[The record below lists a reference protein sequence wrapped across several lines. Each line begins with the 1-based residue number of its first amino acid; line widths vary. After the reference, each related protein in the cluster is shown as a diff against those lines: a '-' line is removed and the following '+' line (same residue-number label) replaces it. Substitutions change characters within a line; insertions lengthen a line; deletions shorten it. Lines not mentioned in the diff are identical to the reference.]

1 MDSNKRPTQGSSQQR
16 QKAPQNGVSR
26 PSSASVGR
34 QHAVHK
40 TPEELSRAH
49 TPSVSGSTRTNSSSR
64 PRTVPAS
71 SGTSAGTRTTPV
83 SRKPVTRTPSTAG
96 RSTVDKDQSSVLE
109 FSVAPSPR
117 APQRQSVQRQNSSP
131 AVNSRAFPPRQSE
144 KPLGVRILSGIGKG
158 AAFFFTFLI
167 VLLIVLAVSFK
178 MIASNSNPAAQE
190 MFVTTLLET
199 GQLKFLANMFTAQ
212 EDIDRIVN
220 ANKSEI
226 IDQDVDSSLIDI
238 PRGSQGTVDLSGGNP
253 ATDPTEEDITIEE
266 IAGASYH
273 ATMMIVKDP
282 SRVSVATIYPW
293 REEGDT
299 LDQIANAC
307 GAIGAING
315 GLYNSYNN
323 SGGMPYG
330 VVVSNHEIQY
340 NRPED
345 FEGLFLI
352 GLTDNNILEVIDI
365 NGWTGAQVENVIAEK
380 GIRDAVT
387 FQEEATDSN
396 NHFVQL
402 IINGE
407 KRDLGGKAGSGLN
420 PRTAIGQR
428 ADGAILMLVTD
439 GRGKAGHLGASAAD
453 LIDIMSKYGAVN
465 AVNLDGGSSSCM
477 YYNGDYL
484 MTSVTFYYTNA
495 SWKLPLAFVVK

>member
-1 MDSNKRPTQGSSQQR
+1 MDSRKRPIPGKNQTGQQNNAAR
-16 QKAPQNGVSR
+16 PVNNTAP
-26 PSSASVGR
+26 R

-40 TPEELSRAH
+40 TPEELAR
-49 TPSVSGSTRTNSSSR
+49 TRVVPTVKGQNYR
-64 PRTVPAS
+64 PAAQTGRPAVRRTQN
-71 SGTSAGTRTTPV
+71 
-83 SRKPVTRTPSTAG
+83 
-96 RSTVDKDQSSVLE
+96 DNLE
-109 FSVAPSPR
+109 FSVAQNSR
-117 APQRQSVQRQNSSP
+117 TTARQNASP
-131 AVNSRAFPPRQSE
+131 SVNGRPAAGRFEE
-144 KPLGVRILSGIGKG
+144 KPIGVKILSGIGK
-158 AAFFFTFLI
+158 ALAFFLTFII

-199 GQLKFLANMFTAQ
+199 GQLKFLANMFASQ

-220 ANKSEI
+220 ANKSDT
-226 IDQDVDSSLIDI
+226 IDADVDTSLINIKGATGSVDI
-238 PRGSQGTVDLSGGNP
+238 SGGKTTP
-253 ATDPTEEDITIEE
+253 DVSDEPIVIEE

-293 REEGDT
+293 REEGET
-299 LDQIANAC
+299 LDQIAKSC

-315 GLYNSYNN
+315 GIYNSYNN

-345 FEGLFLI
+345 FEGLYLI
-352 GLTDNNILEVIDI
+352 GLTDEDILVVIDI
-365 NGWTGAQVENVIAEK
+365 NGWSAAQVENTINEK
-380 GIRDAVT
+380 KIRDAVT

-407 KRDLGGKAGSGLN
+407 KRDLNGKAGSGLN

-428 ADGAILMLVTD
+428 ADGTILMLVTD

-453 LIDIMSKYGAVN
+453 LIDIMDKYGAIN

>member
-1 MDSNKRPTQGSSQQR
+1 
-16 QKAPQNGVSR
+16 
-26 PSSASVGR
+26 
-34 QHAVHK
+34 
-40 TPEELSRAH
+40 
-49 TPSVSGSTRTNSSSR
+49 
-64 PRTVPAS
+64 
-71 SGTSAGTRTTPV
+71 
-83 SRKPVTRTPSTAG
+83 
-96 RSTVDKDQSSVLE
+96 
-109 FSVAPSPR
+109 
-117 APQRQSVQRQNSSP
+117 
-131 AVNSRAFPPRQSE
+131 
-144 KPLGVRILSGIGKG
+144 
-158 AAFFFTFLI
+158 
-167 VLLIVLAVSFK
+167 

-199 GQLKFLANMFTAQ
+199 GQLKFLANMFASQ

-220 ANKSEI
+220 ANKSDT
-226 IDQDVDSSLIDI
+226 IDADVDTSLIDI
-238 PRGSQGTVDLSGGNP
+238 KGATGNVDISGGKTP
-253 ATDPTEEDITIEE
+253 TDVSDEPIVIEE

-293 REEGDT
+293 REEGET
-299 LDQIANAC
+299 LDQIANSC

-315 GLYNSYNN
+315 GIYNSYNN

-345 FEGLFLI
+345 FEGLYLI
-352 GLTDNNILEVIDI
+352 GLTDGNILEVIDI
-365 NGWTGAQVENVIAEK
+365 NGWSAAQVENIINEK
-380 GIRDAVT
+380 KIRDAVT

-407 KRDLGGKAGSGLN
+407 KRDLNGKAGSGLN

-428 ADGAILMLVTD
+428 ADGTILMLVTD

-453 LIDIMSKYGAVN
+453 LIEIMDKYGAVN

>member
-1 MDSNKRPTQGSSQQR
+1 MDSNNRKRPIPGRNQSGQ
-16 QKAPQNGVSR
+16 QNGTAR
-26 PSSASVGR
+26 PANNTASR

-40 TPEELSRAH
+40 TPEELARTRVVPTVKGQNYRPAAH
-49 TPSVSGSTRTNSSSR
+49 TGRQ
-64 PRTVPAS
+64 
-71 SGTSAGTRTTPV
+71 
-83 SRKPVTRTPSTAG
+83 TAG
-96 RSTVDKDQSSVLE
+96 RSQSDNLE
-109 FSVAPSPR
+109 FSVAPATGRP
-117 APQRQSVQRQNSSP
+117 ARQNSSAP
-131 AVNSRAFPPRQSE
+131 YGNRQNSGRFEE
-144 KPLGVRILSGIGKG
+144 KPLGVRILSGVGKG
-158 AAFFFTFLI
+158 LAFFFTFII

-199 GQLKFLANMFTAQ
+199 GQLKFLANMFASQ
-212 EDIDRIVN
+212 EDIDRIIN
-220 ANKSEI
+220 ANKSDT
-226 IDQDVDSSLIDI
+226 IDEDVDTSLIDI
-238 PRGSQGTVDLSGGNP
+238 KGATGNVDISGGK
-253 ATDPTEEDITIEE
+253 TPTEVSDEPIVIEE

-293 REEGDT
+293 REEGET
-299 LDQIANAC
+299 LDQIANSC

-315 GLYNSYNN
+315 GIYNSYNN

-345 FEGLFLI
+345 FEGLYLI
-352 GLTDNNILEVIDI
+352 GLTDDNILVVIDI
-365 NGWTGAQVENVIAEK
+365 NGWSAAQVENTVNEK
-380 GIRDAVT
+380 KIRDAVT

-407 KRDLGGKAGSGLN
+407 KRDLNGKAGSGLN

-453 LIDIMSKYGAVN
+453 LIDIMAKYGAVN